1 MQAEP
6 GAQDAQPLPTLT
18 DDDMPALFRLADKQ
32 SAGAQT
38 RYFAELTI
46 ELTLLG
52 LGVFV
57 GVFNGFITHIGSF
70 PMKIEPFYVAGIHI
84 TTLTYITIT
93 EAALLLLALI
103 VRFIRVSTKP
113 EKLWYEARAVA
124 ESVKSIAWRYAVGG
138 EPFEKTQSV
147 AALNAIV
154 DDRFKNI
161 PADLSKYKA
170 TESALRQEQVTPQ
183 MEAIRALAL
192 DQRKQVYRV
201 GRAENQRDWYAK
213 KAAFNQSRAWWAHR
227 ILIVVEI
234 LAVAAALAPIVLS
247 AFHIFPFNL
256 QSLMANIAGGGV
268 AWMAAK
274 RYEDLNASYSVTANE
289 LEKVASDSE
298 KPQDEPSWALFV
310 ENAEGAMSR
319 EHQLWR
325 ATRVEDR
332 PSAQSASA
340 S

>member
-6 GAQDAQPLPTLT
+6 GAHDAQSLPTLT
-18 DDDMPALFRLADKQ
+18 DDDMPALFQHADKR
-32 SAGAQT
+32 SARAQT
-38 RYFAELTI
+38 LYFTELTT

-52 LGVFV
+52 LGVLV
-57 GVFNGFITHIGSF
+57 GAFNGAITQIGSVS
-70 PMKIEPFYVAGIHI
+70 MKIAPFDVVGIHI
-84 TTLTYITIT
+84 TTLTYIMIT
-93 EAALLLLALI
+93 EAALLLVALL
-103 VRFIRVSTKP
+103 VRFIRVFTKP
-113 EKLWYEARAVA
+113 EKMWYEARAVA
-124 ESVKSIAWRYAVGG
+124 ESLKSIAWRYAVGG
-138 EPFEKTQSV
+138 EPFEKAHSGD
-147 AALNAIV
+147 ALSAVLN
-154 DDRFKNI
+154 DRFI
-161 PADLSKYKA
+161 GIREDLTRYKA
-170 TESALRQEQVTPQ
+170 PANLLRQGEVTPQ
-183 MEAIRALAL
+183 MESIRALRL

-201 GRAENQRDWYAK
+201 GRVKNQQDWYTK

-227 ILIVVEI
+227 ILILVEV
-234 LAVAAALAPIVLS
+234 LAVFAALLPIGLAALHV
-247 AFHIFPFNL
+247 FPLNL

-274 RYEDLNASYSVTANE
+274 RYEDLNASYSVTAKE

-298 KPQDEPSWALFV
+298 RPQDEPAWANFV

-332 PSAQSASA
+332 PSDQSASA